1 LRELNECVKKCRLEI
16 KEATKRFAGR
26 PEREILSEKIK
37 LCIELLHKTTS
48 IVSKSCPKAGEI
60 FRSTIH
66 YIYPTPNVQ
75 ESYGNMRQKF
85 SKEWKHMMK
94 NEKEMVLERQAAGAP
109 DILHHKAEVERVPF
123 ALLAERLKS
132 YKRSLK
138 NRLTWISGKRNHN
151 TGNFKARF
159 SVMARVVRRWKE
171 RTQWILF
178 NWWRNTA
185 KHARARRRA
194 FNRFVK
200 ERKQDV
206 DLNKKKLYFHNWTRC
221 ILRKKLLASQ
231 EELLELQE
239 ERMHMHDRRTNV
251 ESLLEAQIHAMERRT
266 NKQEEAE
273 AEEKEARQRLNQRQ
287 KEVLHEKGQ
296 SEECS
301 KEKAVLIVS
310 LIRLVVDSLRFVQD
324 TLSHINERDLQDPMI
339 LLGKPPYNLSFPTL
353 FKLSKPMC
361 GVERRLI
368 EERRKKQAALV
379 EKAQKDAAKGSGSRR
394 KSIRKS
400 KLLRRRSTMTST
412 TRKQK
417 KKQAQQK
424 ESDSKR
430 KDSMLSQRSN
440 DTTDCDSTLTSPSRS
455 TLGSPANS
463 EVWSQSNVNLLAA
476 LEPFSRAN
484 STEDLASSAAA
495 SDKEFTEA
503 VRKAIDDKYRLEL
516 DPGLPASIRNE
527 KIRAKLED
535 IARQDNRDEVRAQ
548 QHYEAEVLAL
558 EEKRD
563 EMLRRAK
570 NIYRDM
576 SDQQLV
582 LLWVNYHVA
591 RSQRMQHQKRE
602 GFRVKMEEARKATNF
617 SSDFQDV
624 ELLNRLLNELFSD
637 VAPLSILGSVDLFQ
651 RATRI
656 KDALNGIENHGDDA
670 VFGVRIKTDHN
681 KAMEEKEEE
690 EGFRL
695 GDMIEV
701 DKFLQGDSPERVFIL
716 LLKLMAE
723 YPSLE
728 VENINAHSSLNKQ
741 TERWVNIAKTFA
753 NTDHDVFSKMRMVSE
768 MNHEMIALI
777 YASEM
782 YVRDLEKRHSMWTE
796 FLLPRVQ
803 KCALSVLQKYMKGEP
818 IILRNLSLE
827 REQIRHTTLHEE
839 KKDPLCPIPAVHAYL
854 NVSSNNM
861 RHYSTAD
868 RQSILTKKILESEQ
882 IFRVH
887 LEQLRGVHRHYSQT
901 DEFGEGTL
909 TMNLAEFWSFLKD
922 AGFTTVF
929 RLAKKEM
936 KISIRSGTLLRIF
949 CHVAQCDE
957 HADDE
962 EQLAKIMELSG
973 KPVEEA
979 EFIHDYE
986 LDLRL
991 FLQALLI
998 IAVKCA
1004 GSNIQQLG
1012 VYLERLVKMV
1022 LKNTLSFQ
1030 SADFRRD
1037 VLQLEVSRL
1046 FHRYRKY
1053 TLRVFYTY
1061 SISITSSLPEDLK
1074 EDKDKAHS
1082 TGMWKDTIDFQEFFK
1097 FCSDADIVDNNRL
1110 NKKQLYYIFSGVQ
1123 QEGANDYD
1131 SSELSYP
1138 EFLEALAA
1146 LAVYFRPL
1154 PYETVLQ
1161 RIEKFLR
1168 NNIVPWVRKSLVIR

>member
-1 LRELNECVKKCRLEI
+1 
-16 KEATKRFAGR
+16 
-26 PEREILSEKIK
+26 
-37 LCIELLHKTTS
+37 
-48 IVSKSCPKAGEI
+48 
-60 FRSTIH
+60 
-66 YIYPTPNVQ
+66 
-75 ESYGNMRQKF
+75 
-85 SKEWKHMMK
+85 
-94 NEKEMVLERQAAGAP
+94 
-109 DILHHKAEVERVPF
+109 
-123 ALLAERLKS
+123 
-132 YKRSLK
+132 
-138 NRLTWISGKRNHN
+138 
-151 TGNFKARF
+151 
-159 SVMARVVRRWKE
+159 
-171 RTQWILF
+171 
-178 NWWRNTA
+178 
-185 KHARARRRA
+185 
-194 FNRFVK
+194 
-200 ERKQDV
+200 
-206 DLNKKKLYFHNWTRC
+206 
-221 ILRKKLLASQ
+221 
-231 EELLELQE
+231 
-239 ERMHMHDRRTNV
+239 
-251 ESLLEAQIHAMERRT
+251 MERRT

-310 LIRLVVDSLRFVQD
+310 LIRLVVDSLR
-324 TLSHINERDLQDPMI
+324 
-339 LLGKPPYNLSFPTL
+339 GKREGKGARGRGRYNLSFPTL

-463 EVWSQSNVNLLAA
+463 EVWSQSNVNLPAV

-558 EEKRD
+558 EEK
-563 EMLRRAK
+563 
-570 NIYRDM
+570 
-576 SDQQLV
+576 
-582 LLWVNYHVA
+582 
-591 RSQRMQHQKRE
+591 
-602 GFRVKMEEARKATNF
+602 KATNF

-839 KKDPLCPIPAVHAYL
+839 KKDPLCPIPA
-854 NVSSNNM
+854 
-861 RHYSTAD
+861 
-868 RQSILTKKILESEQ
+868 
-882 IFRVH
+882 
-887 LEQLRGVHRHYSQT
+887 
-901 DEFGEGTL
+901 
-909 TMNLAEFWSFLKD
+909 
-922 AGFTTVF
+922 
-929 RLAKKEM
+929 
-936 KISIRSGTLLRIF
+936 
-949 CHVAQCDE
+949 
-957 HADDE
+957 
-962 EQLAKIMELSG
+962 
-973 KPVEEA
+973 
-979 EFIHDYE
+979 
-986 LDLRL
+986 
-991 FLQALLI
+991 
-998 IAVKCA
+998 
-1004 GSNIQQLG
+1004 
-1012 VYLERLVKMV
+1012 
-1022 LKNTLSFQ
+1022 
-1030 SADFRRD
+1030 
-1037 VLQLEVSRL
+1037 
-1046 FHRYRKY
+1046 
-1053 TLRVFYTY
+1053 
-1061 SISITSSLPEDLK
+1061 
-1074 EDKDKAHS
+1074 
-1082 TGMWKDTIDFQEFFK
+1082 
-1097 FCSDADIVDNNRL
+1097 
-1110 NKKQLYYIFSGVQ
+1110 LYYIFAGVQ

-1131 SSELSYP
+1131 SAELSYP
-1138 EFLEALAA
+1138 KFLEALAA